1 MRKVFIVDD
10 EPFILQ
16 GLTTVIDWEEFGLH
30 LAGKAY
36 DGSEA
41 YEALQQI
48 GSEVDILITDIMMR
62 DMNGLELIERLKPL
76 YPHMKFIVLS
86 GYNEFSYV
94 KEGMRLGIENYLLK
108 PVNIKELTETVIST
122 VQKLEQADRQAF
134 IVQNQLDILRDNVM
148 ARWAAGNID
157 PAELR
162 NRLEFLEIPMDR
174 PFYAAATVKT
184 VQDSTAANGSDAS
197 IWEQQRNSEAYR
209 ICQTLVRKME
219 GSYSYCDN
227 DGDTIILITGAS
239 AEAGIAATLP
249 LLEQIRLELKQRLGM
264 HVFIT
269 LGSMELSYLDMSQSY
284 AHAKRL
290 QEYFLTNMDNAIISY
305 DRIVAVD
312 EALELPSMDAFEYER
327 LLLGKDKAAVHAY
340 IDKLFQE
347 LQSTA
352 SITPAHI
359 HNRAVELILCTKQV
373 VRDNKLNHELATSG
387 YKQLFTALFRAH
399 TIGQLTAHVKFIA
412 DSAIDYLS
420 TEDDEF
426 SSIVKQVLHQIQTN
440 YAEEL
445 SLKTLSH
452 TLHIHPFYL
461 GQLFQKET
469 GESFSDYLNAF
480 RIKKAQKLLKTTT
493 MKTSDISRSC
503 GYLEPGY
510 FYKMFKKYTGMS
522 PTAYRGNRASAGL
535 EQGSG
540 SETRV

>member
-1 MRKVFIVDD
+1 MRNVFIVDD

-16 GLTTVIDWEEFGLH
+16 GLTTVIDWEEFGIT

-36 DGSEA
+36 DGTEA
-41 YEALQQI
+41 FEILQQI
-48 GSEVDILITDIMMR
+48 GSQVDILITDIMMR
-62 DMNGLELIERLKPL
+62 DMNGLALIERLKPL

-108 PVNIKELTETVIST
+108 PVNMKELTETVMST
-122 VQKLEQADRQAF
+122 VQKLEQADRQAY

-184 VQDSTAANGSDAS
+184 VQDAPIVLRSGSDAS
-197 IWEQQRNSEAYR
+197 LWEQQQNSEAYR
-209 ICQTLVRKME
+209 ISQSLVRTLE
-219 GSYSYCDN
+219 GSYCYCDI
-227 DGDTIILITGAS
+227 DGDTVILITGAS
-239 AEAGIAATLP
+239 AEAGLEATMP
-249 LLEQIRLELKQRLGM
+249 LLEQIRRELKQRLGM

-290 QEYFLTNMDNAIISY
+290 QEYFLTHTDNAIISY

-312 EALELPSMDAFEYER
+312 EQLELPSMDAFEYER
-327 LLLGKDKAAVHAY
+327 LLQGKDKSTLHAY
-340 IDKLFQE
+340 IDQLFQE

-352 SITPAHI
+352 AITPAHI

-426 SSIVKQVLHQIQTN
+426 SAVVKQVLHQIQTN

-522 PTAYRGNRASAGL
+522 PTQYRGKRDGASL
-535 EQGSG
+535 EHGSV
-540 SETRV
+540 T